1 MDVDFKKDEE
11 LEQLLKELNNLKQ
24 NDYEFHDN
32 LKPVYSTGKGL
43 TRETVEEISEIKKE
57 PDWMRRARL
66 KALEV
71 FQSKPVPTWGP
82 DLSGIDW
89 ENTSYYNRPD
99 ERRVNDWNE
108 VPDQI
113 KETFQKLGIPE
124 IEQKYLAGSVAQ
136 YDSEGVYHNLKKV
149 WEDKGVVFM
158 DLDSAIQ
165 RYPDLVKDYYCKA
178 VPITDNKFAA
188 LNGAVWSGGSF
199 LYVPKGVQIDM
210 PLQTYFR
217 MNGEATGQFE
227 HTIVVADEGSK
238 VHYVEGCL
246 PADEIVSRGDTFT
259 PISTV
264 NLLDSVMTHS
274 GRKSQVTRTFIHPY
288 EGRMLTVTPLSMGN
302 AFRLTVEHPVLAVRR
317 SDVDACAPRNGKMKR
332 LSDGRLPA
340 CKPDFIRADEL
351 KEGDFIVYVAPT
363 ETTDD
368 PSINE
373 PVLRLIGLY
382 AAAGSLHTD
391 QASGIREVSFR
402 YGRPGIAKTLDME
415 TANLIEFLGGEA
427 IIARLDNGL
436 TTVSSK
442 SGDLISLLNDL
453 VREVGNG
460 KKFSERIM
468 LLPPQKQKL
477 IIDQYHGA
485 VSAFKGRDR
494 SLPSVVRFS
503 AAGETMAFQLQEML
517 ARIGTF
523 ATITP
528 GRVKNRAIH
537 DTDGGSKA
545 QYVVQYRENRQFSEV
560 RRSGNIFFVPIKN
573 ITSEDY
579 NDLVYNLEVSGEN
592 TYLAK
597 GFAVHN
603 CTAPRYDRDS
613 LHSAIVEIYVKKNA
627 RARYTSV
634 QNWSKSVYNM
644 PTKRSWVDE
653 NAQMEWVGGSL
664 GSKVTMLYPS
674 SYLRG
679 AHSSASNLN
688 IALAGA
694 GTYKDTGAK
703 ALHFAPYT
711 SSRIVAKSIS
721 IEDGKAIYRGLL
733 RMNKGAVHSKSKVQ
747 CDALLINDQSSSL
760 TFPHD
765 EIYEPTATFSHEA
778 SVGKIGTEEL
788 TYLRSRGLSED
799 EASSMI
805 VLGFL
810 DDVMKEIPMEFAVEM
825 NRLIKLEMSKFGAV
839 G

>member
-1 MDVDFKKDEE
+1 MEIDYRKDEE
-11 LEQLLKELNNLKQ
+11 LEKLLKELKEIKQ

-32 LKPVYSTGKGL
+32 LKPVYTTGTGL
-43 TRETVEEISEIKKE
+43 NRSTVEEISEIKKE
-57 PDWMRRARL
+57 PEWMRRLRL
-66 KALEV
+66 KALEI

-113 KETFQKLGIPE
+113 KQTFQKLGIPE

-158 DLDSAIQ
+158 DLDSAVQ
-165 RYPDLVKDYYCKA
+165 KYPDLVKEYYCKA
-178 VPITDNKFAA
+178 VPVTDNKFAA

-227 HTIVVADEGSK
+227 HTIVIADEGSK
-238 VHYVEGCL
+238 VHYIEG
-246 PADEIVSRGDTFT
+246 
-259 PISTV
+259 
-264 NLLDSVMTHS
+264 
-274 GRKSQVTRTFIHPY
+274 
-288 EGRMLTVTPLSMGN
+288 
-302 AFRLTVEHPVLAVRR
+302 
-317 SDVDACAPRNGKMKR
+317 
-332 LSDGRLPA
+332 
-340 CKPDFIRADEL
+340 
-351 KEGDFIVYVAPT
+351 
-363 ETTDD
+363 
-368 PSINE
+368 
-373 PVLRLIGLY
+373 
-382 AAAGSLHTD
+382 
-391 QASGIREVSFR
+391 
-402 YGRPGIAKTLDME
+402 
-415 TANLIEFLGGEA
+415 
-427 IIARLDNGL
+427 
-436 TTVSSK
+436 
-442 SGDLISLLNDL
+442 
-453 VREVGNG
+453 
-460 KKFSERIM
+460 
-468 LLPPQKQKL
+468 
-477 IIDQYHGA
+477 
-485 VSAFKGRDR
+485 
-494 SLPSVVRFS
+494 
-503 AAGETMAFQLQEML
+503 
-517 ARIGTF
+517 
-523 ATITP
+523 
-528 GRVKNRAIH
+528 
-537 DTDGGSKA
+537 
-545 QYVVQYRENRQFSEV
+545 
-560 RRSGNIFFVPIKN
+560 
-573 ITSEDY
+573 
-579 NDLVYNLEVSGEN
+579 
-592 TYLAK
+592 
-597 GFAVHN
+597 

-627 RARYTSV
+627 KARYTSV

-644 PTKRSWVDE
+644 PTKRAWVDE
-653 NAQMEWVGGSL
+653 HAQMEWVGGSL

-679 AHSSASNLN
+679 AYATASNLN

-721 IEDGKAIYRGLL
+721 IEDGKAVYRGLL
-733 RMNKGAVHSKSKVQ
+733 RVNKGAINSKSKVQ
-747 CDALLINDQSSSL
+747 CDALLINDESSSF
-760 TFPHD
+760 TYPHD

-810 DDVMKEIPMEFAVEM
+810 DDVMREIPMEFAVEM
-825 NRLIKLEMSKFGAV
+825 NRLIKLEMSKYGAV

>member
-11 LEQLLKELNNLKQ
+11 LEKLLRDLKDVKQ
-24 NDYEFHDN
+24 SDYEFHDN
-32 LKPVYSTGKGL
+32 IKPVYSTGKGL
-43 TRETVEEISEIKKE
+43 TRETVEEISAIKKE
-57 PDWMRRARL
+57 PDWMRRLRL

-99 ERRVNDWNE
+99 ERRTNDWND

-136 YDSEGVYHNLKKV
+136 YDSEGVYHNLRKV

-165 RYPDLVKDYYCKA
+165 NYPDLVKDYYCKA
-178 VPITDNKFAA
+178 VPVSDNKFAA

-238 VHYVEGCL
+238 VHYIEG
-246 PADEIVSRGDTFT
+246 
-259 PISTV
+259 
-264 NLLDSVMTHS
+264 
-274 GRKSQVTRTFIHPY
+274 
-288 EGRMLTVTPLSMGN
+288 
-302 AFRLTVEHPVLAVRR
+302 
-317 SDVDACAPRNGKMKR
+317 
-332 LSDGRLPA
+332 
-340 CKPDFIRADEL
+340 
-351 KEGDFIVYVAPT
+351 
-363 ETTDD
+363 
-368 PSINE
+368 
-373 PVLRLIGLY
+373 
-382 AAAGSLHTD
+382 
-391 QASGIREVSFR
+391 
-402 YGRPGIAKTLDME
+402 
-415 TANLIEFLGGEA
+415 
-427 IIARLDNGL
+427 
-436 TTVSSK
+436 
-442 SGDLISLLNDL
+442 
-453 VREVGNG
+453 
-460 KKFSERIM
+460 
-468 LLPPQKQKL
+468 
-477 IIDQYHGA
+477 
-485 VSAFKGRDR
+485 
-494 SLPSVVRFS
+494 
-503 AAGETMAFQLQEML
+503 
-517 ARIGTF
+517 
-523 ATITP
+523 
-528 GRVKNRAIH
+528 
-537 DTDGGSKA
+537 
-545 QYVVQYRENRQFSEV
+545 
-560 RRSGNIFFVPIKN
+560 
-573 ITSEDY
+573 
-579 NDLVYNLEVSGEN
+579 
-592 TYLAK
+592 
-597 GFAVHN
+597 
-603 CTAPRYDRDS
+603 CTAPRYDKDS

-627 RARYTSV
+627 KARYTSV

-644 PTKRSWVDE
+644 PTKRAWVDE

-679 AHSSASNLN
+679 PHASASNLN

-694 GTYKDTGAK
+694 GTFKDTGAK

-733 RMNKGAVHSKSKVQ
+733 RVNKGATHAKSKVQ
-747 CDALLINDQSSSL
+747 CDALLINDTSSSL

-765 EIYEPTATFSHEA
+765 EIYEPSATFSHEA

-825 NRLIKLEMSKFGAV
+825 NRLVKLEMSRYGAV